1 MKMMLSS
8 RVAVLALLILGAAG
22 GVRAEMFKCLQVDG
36 GLSFQQLP
44 CADGVP
50 AAPPPAAAA
59 KAPSAAGRSAAETAS
74 SIPTKRMREIL
85 DLTALLERCR
95 ADEPGFSERSAP
107 LYQAW
112 RVRHAVTLATHKAL
126 LTAKVR
132 DYRRGAGGMPPQA
145 CSEEWMRTL
154 EPMVRMPDP
163 RFSSVE
169 KTWTLFI
176 DALKAADRTT
186 ALNCLAGP
194 AEARWRSRVTALAD
208 EDLRR
213 IGSAV
218 RSFKVQWGDDYMK
231 EAVAAADDN
240 KVSGIAFRSINEEW
254 KISEF

>member
-1 MKMMLSS
+1 MKMLSL
-8 RVAVLALLILGAAG
+8 RFAVLALLLLGAAG
-22 GVRAEMFKCLQVDG
+22 GVRAEMFKCLQTEG
-36 GLSFQQLP
+36 GLSYQQLP

-50 AAPPPAAAA
+50 AAAPPAAAA
-59 KAPSAAGRSAAETAS
+59 KPPSAVGRTAADS
-74 SIPTKRMREIL
+74 PIPTKRMREIL
-85 DLTALLERCR
+85 DVTALLERCR

-112 RVRHAVTLATHKAL
+112 RVRHGATLATHKAL
-126 LTAKVR
+126 LAAKVR
-132 DYRRGAGGMPPQA
+132 DYRRGAGGMSPNA

-163 RFSSVE
+163 RLSSVE
-169 KTWTLFI
+169 KTWALFI

-194 AEARWRSRVTALAD
+194 AEARWRARITALAD
-208 EDLRR
+208 DDLRR
-213 IGSAV
+213 IGGAV
-218 RSFKVQWGDDYMK
+218 RAFKVQWGDDYLK
-231 EAVAAADDN
+231 EAVVTADDK